1 MSDIHLLGSIIN
13 DLENELA
20 KYAKKKDAS
29 EYIIK
34 ARQHLIQQLSDVYD
48 GYKHLTMWETFQ
60 QIQHDVDRLTEKDK
74 ELRNVI
80 IVLSLKPG
88 RFDACHCGFIDF
100 TDRPDVIP
108 KKPKT
113 YLDEGF

>member
-60 QIQHDVDRLTEKDK
+60 QIQHDVDRLIEKDK

-88 RFDACHCGFIDF
+88 RFDAHRCALIDY
-100 TDRPDVIP
+100 TEREDSIP